1 LATFIFNIIHMA
13 EPTKELFKFA
23 FFSNFE
29 NSIKYLVTL
38 ADSEKWDFGTSKNN
52 SILKNYLEYTFRK
65 LQDEGKIVYTS
76 DNSFCCFNTG
86 LVTAKLEEIF
96 ALFERNK
103 SGGSSPYFFKAFTKK
118 SDSQFLR
125 LFSSCIPN
133 RADFFSDPSA
143 LIFNPNCSIIPDVDH
158 IISDNKNRFPPSLQ
172 ASGED
177 NMRRQLIGAIDEVIK
192 MVKTN
197 YKIAV
202 PQFFNKRTQLLL
214 PLCLT
219 PGSKNP
225 DLALVIYKLD
235 DNNYCAR
242 TCLTLEMAY
251 MNARLIVKPQSDWL
265 KA

>member
-1 LATFIFNIIHMA
+1 MA

-23 FFSNFE
+23 FFLDFGK
-29 NSIKYLVTL
+29 SIDFL
-38 ADSEKWDFGTSKNN
+38 AKLASPEKWDFGSNKNN

-65 LQDEGKIVYTS
+65 LQDENKIVYTT
-76 DNSFCCFNTG
+76 DNRFCCFNTG
-86 LVTAKLEEIF
+86 LVTSQLEDIF
-96 ALFERNK
+96 AFFERNK
-103 SGGSSPYFFKAFTKK
+103 GGGTSPYFFKAFCKK

-125 LFSSCIPN
+125 YFSSNIPR
-133 RADFFSDPSA
+133 RADFFSEPSA
-143 LIFNPNCSIIPDVDH
+143 LIFNPNCNIIPDIDH
-158 IISDNKNRFPPSLQ
+158 IISDNKSRFPTHLQ
-172 ASGED
+172 VTGED

-192 MVKTN
+192 LVKTN

-225 DLALVIYKLD
+225 DVALVIYNLD
-235 DNNYCAR
+235 DNNQCAR